1 MTTSIVEK
9 VAQKYGLSEQEF
21 RKKIIKN
28 CINFNISEE
37 DFEDFI
43 YLADRYRLNPLDNE
57 IYAIP
62 KRGRGVSAVASIN
75 GWYKIIRS
83 HPNFNG
89 IKLKKERDNEGKL
102 IAYEC
107 SISLKNIK
115 YPIEISEE
123 MEECKRNTEHW
134 RTNPSRMLRH
144 KAITQCAR
152 LAFGFPNIY
161 DEDEAERINEVFIN
175 EVNEVNHTPQNE
187 RVSDD
192 LLAQIKE
199 LMEQTK
205 TEEEKVLSF
214 AEVTNLT
221 EMSLETGQIVL
232 EGLKERQRFK
242 IAEEKQALPSPKQSH
257 TPTQQDL
264 IGV

>member
-9 VAQKYGLSEQEF
+9 VAQKYDLSEQEF

-28 CINFNISEE
+28 CINFNISKE

-43 YLADRYRLNPLDNE
+43 YLADGYKLNPLRKE
-57 IYAIP
+57 IYAVP
-62 KRGRGVSAVASIN
+62 KRGGGIDAVVGIK
-75 GWYKIIRS
+75 GWYKLIRS

-123 MEECKRNTEHW
+123 MEECRRDTEHW
-134 RTNPSRMLRH
+134 RKNPSRMLRH
-144 KAITQCAR
+144 KAVIQCAR
-152 LAFGFPNIY
+152 LAFGFPDIY
-161 DEDEAERINEVFIN
+161 DEDEVDCIDEVFIN
-175 EVNEVNHTPQNE
+175 EVNDNLQNE
-187 RVSDD
+187 RVSDEA
-192 LLAQIKE
+192 LAQIKE

-221 EMSLETGQIVL
+221 EMSPETGQIVL

>member
-9 VAQKYGLSEQEF
+9 VAQKYNLSEQEF

-28 CINFNISEE
+28 CINFNISKE

-43 YLADRYRLNPLDNE
+43 YLADGYKLNPLRKE
-57 IYAIP
+57 IYAVP
-62 KRGRGVSAVASIN
+62 KRGGGIEAVVGIK
-75 GWYKIIRS
+75 GWYKLIHS
-83 HPNFNG
+83 QPNFNG
-89 IKLKKERDNEGKL
+89 IKFKKERDNEGKL

-123 MEECKRNTEHW
+123 MEECRRNTEPW

-144 KAITQCAR
+144 KALTQCAH
-152 LAFGFPNIY
+152 LAFGFPDIY
-161 DEDEAERINEVFIN
+161 DEDEVDCINEACIN
-175 EVNEVNHTPQNE
+175 EVNHNPQNE
-187 RVSDD
+187 RVSDEM
-192 LLAQIKE
+192 LAQIRE
-199 LMEQTK
+199 LMKQTK

-214 AEVTNLT
+214 AEVASLT
-221 EMSLETGQIVL
+221 EISHETGQIIL
-232 EGLKERQRFK
+232 EGLKERQRFQM
-242 IAEEKQALPSPKQSH
+242 EEEQQALPSPKQPN

-264 IGV
+264 PGV